1 MFAPLGRSPIR
12 PARPYR
18 SATFSGPGGSLRAS
32 GRRGERAKAAGETA
46 AELMSAP
53 PVTIGPG
60 AGVADAAR
68 LMFEH
73 GSNGCRWSMAAAS

>member
-1 MFAPLGRSPIR
+1 
-12 PARPYR
+12 
-18 SATFSGPGGSLRAS
+18 
-32 GRRGERAKAAGETA
+32 
-46 AELMSAP
+46 MSAP